1 MELHRGRR
9 RSGWDPVTRGVH
21 VRAADEVPRWWAQL
35 HGWQD
40 VLAGDGVL
48 SHLTAAR
55 VHGWWLPAA
64 IDAQPVFAALDT
76 DRRVRRPGLA
86 VSRHRDPLERTV
98 VGGLAVTSPRDTLL
112 TCAAD
117 LGLLDLVVLAD
128 AALSRG
134 VARDDLLP
142 VRPRQPGGVLVRAA
156 LRLADPRAE
165 SPWESVLRMLHLTAD
180 VAVRAQ
186 HVVTHEGQ
194 FVARADLWIEGT
206 RTLPEY
212 DGAVHRDPEQ
222 HRADLDRD
230 RALARAGWR
239 RNGYTARE
247 VVRRPHVVVRDAD
260 EALDRAWDPL
270 RVRRWQI
277 RLAASMLGAR
287 RGESWTA
294 WTDRV
299 GHLVRTERR
308 QMRSA

>member
-9 RSGWDPVTRGVH
+9 RSGWAPVTRGVH
-21 VRAADEVPRWWAQL
+21 VRSPEEVPRWWADL

-64 IDAQPVFAALDT
+64 IPGLPVFAALDT
-76 DRRVRRPGLA
+76 DRRIRRPGLA
-86 VSRHRDPLERTV
+86 VSRHREPVERTV
-98 VGGLAVTSPRDTLL
+98 VGGLVVTSARDTLL

-117 LGLLDLVVLAD
+117 LGLLDLLVLTD
-128 AALSRG
+128 AALARG
-134 VARDDLLP
+134 VAPDDLLP
-142 VRPRQPGGVLVRAA
+142 RRSRQPGGALVRTAVG
-156 LRLADPRAE
+156 LGERRTE
-165 SPWESVLRMLHLTAD
+165 SPWESVLRLLHVTAD

-186 HVVTHEGQ
+186 HVVTHQGG
-194 FVARADLWIEGT
+194 FVARGDLWIEGT
-206 RTLPEY
+206 RTLQEY

-222 HRADLDRD
+222 HRADLARD

-247 VVRRPHVVVRDAD
+247 VVGHPHLVIRDAD
-260 EALDRAWDPL
+260 EALDRPWEDSRVQRWRL
-270 RVRRWQI
+270 RV
-277 RLAASMLGAR
+277 AASLVGAR
-287 RGESWTA
+287 RTDCWES

-299 GHLVRTERR
+299 GHLVRAERR
-308 QMRSA
+308 QLRTT

>member
-1 MELHRGRR
+1 MELHRGRGR
-9 RSGWDPVTRGVH
+9 GGWEPVTRGIH
-21 VRAADEVPRWWAQL
+21 VRAPEEVPRWWAEL

-40 VLAGDGVL
+40 VLAGEGVL

-64 IDAQPVFAALDT
+64 IPGLPVFAALDT

-86 VSRHRDPLERTV
+86 VSRHRQPVERV
-98 VGGLAVTSPRDTLL
+98 VVAGLAVTSPRDTLL

-117 LGLLDLVVLAD
+117 LGLVDLVMLAD

-134 VARDDLLP
+134 VPREELFPARS
-142 VRPRQPGGVLVRAA
+142 RQPGGALVRAA
-156 LRLADPRAE
+156 MSLAEPRTE
-165 SPWESVLRMLHLTAD
+165 SPWESVLRMLHVTAD
-180 VAVRAQ
+180 VPVRAQ
-186 HVVTHEGQ
+186 HVVTHEGR

-222 HRADLDRD
+222 HRDDLDRD

-239 RNGYTARE
+239 RNGYTARD
-247 VVRRPHVVVRDAD
+247 VIRRPHVVIRDAD
-260 EALDRAWDPL
+260 EALGRPWDPL
-270 RVRRWQI
+270 RVRRWQA
-277 RLAASMLGAR
+277 RVAASMLGAG
-287 RGESWTA
+287 RGETWAS

-299 GHLVRTERR
+299 GHLVRAERR
-308 QMRSA
+308 PMRSA

>member
-9 RSGWDPVTRGVH
+9 KSGWESVTRGIH
-21 VRAADEVPRWWAQL
+21 VRTAEEVPRWWADL

-64 IDAQPVFAALDT
+64 IDELPVFAALDT
-76 DRRVRRPGLA
+76 DRRVRRPGLSA
-86 VSRHRDPLERTV
+86 SRHREPVERMV
-98 VGGLAVTSPRDTLL
+98 VADLAVTSPRDTLL
-112 TCAAD
+112 TCASD
-117 LGLLDLVVLAD
+117 LGLLDLVMLAD

-134 VARDDLLP
+134 VSPEELVP
-142 VRPRQPGGVLVRAA
+142 VRSRQPGGALVRAA
-156 LRLADPRAE
+156 LRLAEPRTE
-165 SPWESVLRMLHLTAD
+165 SPWESVLRLLHVTAD
-180 VAVRAQ
+180 VPVRAQ
-186 HVVTHEGQ
+186 HVVTHEGH

-206 RTLPEY
+206 RTLQEY

-247 VVRRPHVVVRDAD
+247 VIRRPHLVVRDAD
-260 EALDRAWDPL
+260 EALGRSWDDA
-270 RVRRWQI
+270 RVRRW
-277 RLAASMLGAR
+277 RLRVAASLLGAR
-287 RGESWTA
+287 RGEPWGS

-299 GHLVRTERR
+299 GHLVRAERR
-308 QMRSA
+308 QRRTA